1 MAPSKKKTKSR
12 NYAEPLYGGP
22 EAIVFWNG
30 CLEKMKKDKKVQTK
44 DLQKVMS
51 TMSRM
56 YCRHGPANIPVERL
70 NNEGRHKV
78 GHQRV
83 GVMAFKSFQL
93 RVYGAQGSVNGQR
106 AFFATEYDVKKENEA
121 NPAKLV
127 SAAQKAVEFT
137 RDIPGAEL

>member
-30 CLEKMKKDKKVQTK
+30 CLEKMK
-44 DLQKVMS
+44 